1 MRAFPPTVRTCLPLV
16 LAAACLAA
24 ASAEAGQVS
33 ATRAGGLWALDN
45 GTCRLEIDAA
55 TGEIAGLRPGPETL
69 RGRWFEVVEE
79 DRAGLQ
85 PWETWKHGRES
96 VFTGGSAQVSAR
108 VVGGV
113 ATAQMVWV
121 RPNGLR
127 IEGEVA
133 LRPGEAGPRF
143 RMAIANTTA
152 TVLVDTLRMPVLRG
166 IELGAAADDW
176 FTWPHTL
183 GARFRV
189 QGFKPGE
196 KLEHAYPDFMY
207 MQWLDL
213 YDAQQGVYL
222 GCLDDYGYCKN
233 LFIGRDEAGKSL
245 IGVTFPGC
253 WIAKKGDSWTTP
265 WVQVAAHRGDW
276 RAGADLYRPFAQK
289 AFGPLDP
296 PERVREMPTAQC
308 WLAHHASDGDVGK
321 LFEIQQQAPIH
332 ASYLMKSLNTSTPEG
347 WDGFRGSA
355 LELQTSF
362 DRIRKLGGSPALFT
376 FDRAPLMGKPDYAS
390 FVGKWTCQRRD
401 GSFAEGFKDMMPSP
415 FDQDLVR
422 ARVGEAVRWVR
433 AFGLDEI
440 HFDTAA
446 TTNPSLAGP
455 SYHPGFPQ
463 RPNEVPH
470 YFKALY
476 RAIRDGCRQYN
487 PQCILRAE
495 HCADFFFPEFLTS
508 TAHLFETGNVV
519 MQHNPPADA
528 QLMPILFRYTLPRY
542 AALEMPS
549 MSDSDFW
556 PFGYGMGYGFH
567 GGGPSWCFN
576 PGVRE
581 AESPP
586 GELLH
591 RYRFYDDE
599 WRKYY
604 DFRVGFEE
612 AVVDSERSETVA
624 QAQIDGQWRLCDF
637 PGPLVAVTH
646 SGGGREVTLGQW
658 FDLSHTQY
666 FGERFV
672 GANRSAPRKALLRV
686 PTRLANPRARL
697 LDRFGETAVRPHVA
711 NGMVE
716 CEVADP
722 TCFALEVYEGPAVTL
737 VAPPVARPGEV
748 CALQVSVEQAS
759 PKAGEIAFSLPAGW
773 PPVKPLKVPAQAK
786 FAAAVPVAVPA
797 GVFGRNY
804 PIKATLRAGAMT
816 RTTAA
821 HLTVMEPLTVLYGF
835 ETLKGGSSQ
844 GAHCVTPGQR
854 ARLTV
859 TCVNNQAEPADLK
872 IEADGEQVSGS
883 QAARV
888 DGASLRELGAP
899 EGALAKWIDGKGPMP
914 GCAVAKSF
922 DFDCA
927 GVPSRPVRIR
937 VSTGGKVAFA
947 TEAYPRTRLMDLSGE
962 WKLRMT
968 DAGRATVGGAEQN
981 DNLDVSTATS
991 AVWDGSWQTVSAPV
1005 HLAKDARRDK
1015 SWGVYRK
1022 LVYVPAEWLG
1032 ADIQLR
1038 LGNTGAP
1045 WGEGGTLNLIYVN
1058 GWPCGRIGMSGECS
1072 ITPFLVFG
1080 GWNLLAVASAA
1091 PNCLVDPYLFVRT
1104 GPAPERL
1111 RPVSPGERPAGAFV
1125 LLGQR
1130 CTGQGITMPFIQ
1142 GVPEGDH
1149 RRTNLAVGGEYT
1161 FIYFAVADEFI
1172 REPKGPVEV
1181 AVEYL
1186 DRGTAEFG
1194 IDYDSTDETAMI
1206 KGAFKSAVRCRKTNT
1221 GEWKTHVFV
1230 LADARFTNREH
1241 MGSDFRLAA
1250 YGEDLLV
1257 RRVEVRPAARG

>member
-1 MRAFPPTVRTCLPLV
+1 V
-16 LAAACLAA
+16 
-24 ASAEAGQVS
+24 
-33 ATRAGGLWALDN
+33 ALDN
-45 GTCRLEIDAA
+45 GVCRLEIGAA
-55 TGEIAGLRPGPETL
+55 TGEIASLRPGPDSL

-85 PWETWKHGRES
+85 PWETWKQGPETL
-96 VFTGGSAQVSAR
+96 FTGGPAQVSAS
-108 VVGGV
+108 VAGGV
-113 ATAQMVWV
+113 ATARMLWM

-143 RMAIANTTA
+143 RLRVTNTTA
-152 TVLVDTLRMPVLRG
+152 AALVDTLRMPVLRG
-166 IELGAAADDW
+166 IEVGAAADDW
-176 FTWPHTL
+176 FAWPHTL

-213 YDAQQGVYL
+213 YDAQQGVYV

-233 LFIGRDEAGKSL
+233 LFIGRDETGKSL
-245 IGVTFPGC
+245 MGITFPGC
-253 WIAKKGDSWTTP
+253 WIAKRGDSWTTP
-265 WVQVAAHRGDW
+265 WVQIAAHKGDW
-276 RAGADLYRPFAQK
+276 RAGADLYRPFAEK

-308 WLAHHASDGDVGK
+308 WLAHHASDGDIGK

-355 LELQTSF
+355 LELQDTF
-362 DRIRKLGGSPALFT
+362 TRIRKLGGSPALFT
-376 FDRAPLMGKPDYAS
+376 FDRAPLMGKPDYADY
-390 FVGKWTCQRRD
+390 VGRWTCQRRD
-401 GSFAEGFKDMMPSP
+401 GSFAEGFRDMMPSP

-446 TTNPSLAGP
+446 TTNASLAGP
-455 SYHPGFPQ
+455 SYHPGFTQ

-487 PQCILRAE
+487 PQFILRAE

-519 MQHNPPADA
+519 LQHNSPTDA

-556 PFGYGMGYGFH
+556 TYGCGMGYGFH

-576 PGVRE
+576 PGARE

-591 RYRFYDDE
+591 RYLLCEDE
-599 WRKYY
+599 WRRYY

-612 AVVDSERSETVA
+612 AVVDSARSDVVA
-624 QAQIDGQWRLCDF
+624 RAQIDGRWRLCEF

-646 SGGGREVTLGQW
+646 TGGGREVTLGQW

-672 GANRSAPRKALLRV
+672 PNRMAPRKVLLRV
-686 PTRLANPRARL
+686 PTRLTNPKARL
-697 LDRFGETAVRPHVA
+697 FDRFGETAIRPRIA
-711 NGMVE
+711 NGTVE
-716 CEVADP
+716 CEVPDP
-722 TCFALEVYEGPAVTL
+722 TCFALEVYEGPSVTL
-737 VAPPVARPGEV
+737 GLAQVARPGESTPIRV
-748 CALQVSVEQAS
+748 TVEQSS
-759 PKAGEIAFSLPAGW
+759 PKPGELVLGLPAGW
-773 PPVKPLKVPAQAK
+773 PSARPITVPAQAR
-786 FAAAVPVAVPA
+786 FATTVPVAIPS
-797 GVFGRNY
+797 GIFGRNY
-804 PIKATLRAGAMT
+804 PIKATLHIGAES

-821 HLTVMEPLTVLYGF
+821 HLTVMEPFTVLYGF
-835 ETLKGGSSQ
+835 DTLKDGNPQS
-844 GAHCVTPGQR
+844 AHCVVPGQR

-859 TCVNNQAEPADLK
+859 TCVNNQAAPVDLR
-872 IEADGEQVSGS
+872 IEAEGEQVSGT
-883 QAARV
+883 QVARA
-888 DGASLRELGAP
+888 DGAVLRELGAP
-899 EGALAKWIDGKGPMP
+899 DGALRKWIDGKGSMP
-914 GCAVAKSF
+914 GNVVIKSF
-922 DFDCA
+922 DFDCT
-927 GVPSRPVRIR
+927 GVPTKPVQIR
-937 VSTGGKVAFA
+937 VLTGGKTAFSA
-947 TEAYPRTRLMDLSGE
+947 DAYPRTRLMDLSGE
-962 WKLRMT
+962 WKLKLT
-968 DAGRATVGGAEQN
+968 DAGRAMVGGDEQN
-981 DNLDVSTATS
+981 DNLDVSAATP
-991 AVWDGSWQTVSAPV
+991 AIWDGNWQAVNAPV
-1005 HLAKDARRDK
+1005 HLDKDLRHDK
-1015 SWGVYRK
+1015 SWGIYRR
-1022 LVYVPAEWLG
+1022 LVYVPAEWQG

-1045 WGEGGTLNLIYVN
+1045 WGEGGTLNLIYIN
-1058 GWPCGRIGMSGECS
+1058 GWPCGRIGTSGECS
-1072 ITPFLVFG
+1072 VAPFLVFG
-1080 GWNLLAVASAA
+1080 GWNLIAVASAW
-1091 PNCLVDPYLFVRT
+1091 PNCLVDPCLFVRT

-1111 RPVSPGERPAGAFV
+1111 RPTPPGERPAGAFL

-1130 CTGQGITMPFIQ
+1130 CTGQGITMPFIR

-1149 RRTNLAVGGEYT
+1149 RRTNVAAGGEET
-1161 FIYFAVADEFI
+1161 FIYFAVADEFM

-1194 IDYDSTDETAMI
+1194 LDYDSTDETAPV
-1206 KGAFKSAVRCRKTNT
+1206 KGAFKSAERCRKTNT

-1230 LADARFTNREH
+1230 LQDARFADREH
-1241 MGSDFRLAA
+1241 RGSDFRLVAF
-1250 YGEDLLV
+1250 GEDLLV
-1257 RRVEVRPAARG
+1257 RRVDVRPESGQ